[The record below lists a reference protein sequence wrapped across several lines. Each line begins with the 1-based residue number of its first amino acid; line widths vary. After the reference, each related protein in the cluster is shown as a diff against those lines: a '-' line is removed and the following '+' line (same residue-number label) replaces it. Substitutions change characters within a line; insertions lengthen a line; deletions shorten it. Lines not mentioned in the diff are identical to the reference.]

1 MKNKIISLVLVVLTA
16 LSAVFVFSGCSN
28 SEYPVSIAN
37 IEIKNQPEKIVVL
50 DPKVADIISY
60 MGYDVNMEGRSD
72 EVNQEWLS
80 VVPSVGSASFPDIDA
95 ITDTGATLVFA
106 DETLDAVIKESLVSK
121 GIQVICMAYAETQK
135 QLETN
140 YVTLGKIFGGQ
151 VSGGNQGGQS
161 FVDLLTEMGDIKS
174 KVAESNTNAFNTVC
188 YLYYDS
194 NGLRLMTSGTY
205 GDLLLSYTG
214 AVNAA
219 VNIEDNAVDVNTMKV
234 ANPSYIFYADQTT
247 LDAIKA
253 DKVLSNL
260 TAVKKGKMLMIT
272 NDEMSRQGKTA
283 INTLT
288 KMVNFMY
295 PGVLDV
301 KNEATTD
308 EAVNNT
314 QQTEPTTAPVEAEK
328 TVAEQYKIKLDG
340 LSLKYED
347 ENDNVKIMQKR
358 LFDLGYV
365 TDDGNITGY
374 YGDISKEAVK
384 SFQKN
389 NNIEDTGNADN
400 ATLLVMFS
408 EEAVKAE

>member
-1 MKNKIISLVLVVLTA
+1 MKNKIISLVLVILTA
-16 LSAVFVFSGCSN
+16 LSAVLAFSGCSN
-28 SEYPVSIAN
+28 GEYPVHIAN
-37 IEIKNQPEKIVVL
+37 IDIETQPEKIVVL

-80 VVPSVGSASFPDIDA
+80 VVPSVGSASFPNVDA
-95 ITDTGATLVFA
+95 IADTGATLVFA
-106 DETLDAVIKESLVSK
+106 DETLDAVIKENLNSK
-121 GIQVICMAYAETQK
+121 GIQVISMAYAETQK
-135 QLETN
+135 QLETS

-151 VSGGNQGGQS
+151 LSGGNQGGQS
-161 FVDLLTEMGDIKS
+161 FVDLLTEMGDIKN
-174 KVAESNTNAFNTVC
+174 KVAESNTNVFNTVC
-188 YLYYDS
+188 YLYYDN

-234 ANPSYIFYADQTT
+234 ANPSYIFYADQAT

-260 TAVKKGKMLMIT
+260 TAVKKGKTLMIT

-301 KNEATTD
+301 KLDDTTNQV
-308 EAVNNT
+308 ENNT
-314 QQTEPTTAPVEAEK
+314 QETTPTTAPVEAEK
-328 TVAEQYKIKLDG
+328 TVAEQYKIKLDD

-365 TDDGNITGY
+365 TDDENITGY
-374 YGDISKEAVK
+374 YGDISKDAVK
-384 SFQKN
+384 AFQKN
-389 NNIEDTGNADN
+389 NDIKDTGNADN

>member
-1 MKNKIISLVLVVLTA
+1 MKNKIISLVLVILTA
-16 LSAVFVFSGCSN
+16 LSAVVVFSGCSN
-28 SEYPVSIAN
+28 SEYPVHIAN
-37 IEIKNQPEKIVVL
+37 IDVKTQPEKIVVL

-80 VVPSVGSASFPDIDA
+80 VVPSVGSASFPNVDA
-95 ITDTGATLVFA
+95 IADSGATLVFA
-106 DETLDAVIKESLVSK
+106 DETLDAVIKENLNSK

-135 QLETN
+135 QLETS

-161 FVDLLTEMGDIKS
+161 FVELLTEMGDIKN

-188 YLYYDS
+188 YLYYDN
-194 NGLRLMTSGTY
+194 NGLRLMTNGTY
-205 GDLLLSYTG
+205 GDMLLSYTG

-234 ANPSYIFYADQTT
+234 ANPSYIFYADQAT

-260 TAVKKGKMLMIT
+260 TAVKKGKTLMIT
-272 NDEMSRQGKTA
+272 NDEMNRQGKTA

-301 KNEATTD
+301 KIENTTSPI
-308 EAVNNT
+308 ENST
-314 QQTEPTTAPVEAEK
+314 QETAPTTAPVEAEK
-328 TVAEQYKIKLDG
+328 TVAEQYKIKLDD

-347 ENDNVKIMQKR
+347 ENNNVKIMQKR

-365 TDDGNITGY
+365 TDDENITGY
-374 YGDISKEAVK
+374 YGDISKDAVK
-384 SFQKN
+384 SFQKQN
-389 NNIEDTGNADN
+389 GIEETGDADN